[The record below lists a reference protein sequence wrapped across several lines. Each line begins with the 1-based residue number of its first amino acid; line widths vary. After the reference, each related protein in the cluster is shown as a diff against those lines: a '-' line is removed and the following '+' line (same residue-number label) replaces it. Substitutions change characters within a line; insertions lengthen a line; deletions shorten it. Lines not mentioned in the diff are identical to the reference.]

1 MKREQVVGSWR
12 WLVAAAVFVVVGVV
26 VLLGSSGDVARSSGL
41 AGATPIRII
50 EPAGEVRAPAVVL
63 AHGFSGSAAMMDP
76 MGTALARAGHVVVM
90 PDLPG
95 HGRNAA
101 PLADGVLDEA
111 VGESVTAAAELTGLP
126 VAVVGHSMGAGAV
139 TSWAADNPTE
149 ATVAISLPSA
159 EDVPDDPARP
169 RNLLLLWGS
178 AESSRFS
185 DAALAALH
193 SGYPEAVARQT
204 YGDRGQGTAR
214 RAVDIAGAEHI
225 SVIYRQQSFEEV
237 AAWLG
242 GGQPRGDAR
251 VIGVLLIL
259 VGAVLAARPLL
270 RIAGPDVEPGVGAA
284 GSRVE
289 SGGARPGRGWSPAG
303 PAGRGGARGRG
314 RVGVEPRRRAAAAP
328 SSAHVGRS
336 LLILTGAA
344 VLAGLGAAAL
354 QSLTDRVPVAVT
366 GYLLGWFA
374 VGALVL
380 GVVGSWRRTPSGT
393 LRGLAW
399 GALAGG
405 VVALAMALPARLT
418 WAGYALV
425 GSRPWVLVVLLVVLG
440 AWFWAESRIIAGT
453 RGWRRA
459 LVLIASRLIVVAALL
474 AAVVLLGAPG
484 FLALTV
490 PLVVPILL
498 LLAVLG
504 GWARDPAA
512 AAASQAVPLALAMA
526 TTFPLIG

>member
-1 MKREQVVGSWR
+1 MGW
-12 WLVAAAVFVVVGVV
+12 WVAALVFVLAGVV
-26 VLLGSSGDVARSSGL
+26 VMLGGSGDVGRSSAM
-41 AGATPIRII
+41 AGATPIRVI
-50 EPAGEVRAPAVVL
+50 EPAGEVRSPAVVL

-76 MGTALARAGHVVVM
+76 MASALARAGYVVVM

-101 PLADGVLDEA
+101 PLADGVLDAA
-111 VGESVTAAAELTGLP
+111 VGDAVEVAGQLTGLP

-139 TSWAADNPTE
+139 TSWAAENPTE

-159 EDVPDDPARP
+159 EDLPDDPASP
-169 RNLLLLWGS
+169 RNLLILWGS
-178 AESSRFS
+178 AETSRFS
-185 DAALAALH
+185 EAALDALQA
-193 SGYPEAVARQT
+193 GYPEGRPGQT
-204 YGDRGQGTAR
+204 YGDPSQGTAR
-214 RAVDIAGAEHI
+214 RAVEIAGAEHI

-251 VIGVLLIL
+251 IVGVLLIL
-259 VGAVLAARPLL
+259 VGGVLAARPLL
-270 RIAGPDVEPGVGAA
+270 ALAGAGVEADGGAPDGAGAAAAGPGAAALGPAGSARIGRSLVVLVGAA
-284 GSRVE
+284 
-289 SGGARPGRGWSPAG
+289 A
-303 PAGRGGARGRG
+303 
-314 RVGVEPRRRAAAAP
+314 
-328 SSAHVGRS
+328 
-336 LLILTGAA
+336 
-344 VLAGLGAAAL
+344 LAGLGAAAV
-354 QSLTDRVPVAVT
+354 QGLTDRLPVAVT

-380 GVVGSWRRTPSGT
+380 ALVAGRRGAALGS
-393 LRGLAW
+393 LRALGW
-399 GALAGG
+399 GAVAGA
-405 VVALAMALPARLT
+405 VLALAMALPARLT

-425 GSRPWVLVVLLVVLG
+425 GARPWVLVVLLVVLG
-440 AWFWAESRIIAGT
+440 AWFWAESRVIAGT

-459 LVLIASRLIVVAALL
+459 LVLVASRLIVVIALL

-484 FLALTV
+484 FLTLTV

-498 LLAVLG
+498 LLAILG

-526 TTFPLIG
+526 TVFPLIG